1 MQEIQRLDYS
11 KITDDM
17 MDKLITALYMMKQM
31 NPKSDVYFNEK
42 TILKVINM
50 GMMQNKI
57 EQ

>member
-17 MDKLITALYMMKQM
+17 MDNLISALYMLKKM

-42 TILKVINM
+42 TILRVINM
-50 GMMQNKI
+50 GMMQNKNK
-57 EQ
+57 

>member
-1 MQEIQRLDYS
+1 MQEIKRLDYS

-17 MDKLITALYMMKQM
+17 MDKLITTLYMLKQM

-50 GMMQNKI
+50 GMMQTKT